1 MFHHSQYGTSRT
13 GVNEAWQ
20 KRHHL
25 NFQFVFYEGLKADI
39 MAKLEK
45 LNEFLSTNLSQKQLL
60 MYDAVAKY
68 TEFNEMA
75 GRDNLMGPKTEDNP
89 QYSQEVFSQILIEV
103 NDEVILLIP
112 VPGEVGNWKEKLTL
126 DQVHKIDKWTKNM

>member
-1 MFHHSQYGTSRT
+1 MFHHSQYGNSRT

-20 KRHHL
+20 KCHHL

-60 MYDAVAKY
+60 YVAKY

-75 GRDNLMGPKTEDNP
+75 GPDSLVGPKTEDNP
-89 QYSQEVFSQILIEV
+89 QYSQEVVRQEGGFFRK
-103 NDEVILLIP
+103 
-112 VPGEVGNWKEKLTL
+112 GEVGNWKEKLTL
-126 DQVHKIDKWTKNM
+126 DQVHKIDKWKK